1 MGESNKSKK
10 RAKVAGAAVLAV
22 ALAFGIAAAPAG
34 AQDQNAVFLIQL
46 YNNVCLRFLNKPD
59 EVRAWAREKQL
70 PPITDQGVRDSFVGP
85 GARGDAWIVPSPTG
99 DRFAISIRAAT
110 QGCAAWA
117 IKADPNYVI
126 PAFIQQ
132 IEGFA
137 RPGYEVRKD
146 NEESH
151 DTPFGIGRSM
161 SYYMR
166 NLSNNV
172 GFEFSAVTAERPGGV
187 FQATLQVTKVEPH

>member
-1 MGESNKSKK
+1 MAYASRLGNL
-10 RAKVAGAAVLAV
+10 RRWAAWTSAAMILFAV
-22 ALAFGIAAAPAG
+22 HPAPAQG
-34 AQDQNAVFLIQL
+34 QDQNAVFLMQL

-59 EVRAWAREKQL
+59 EVRGWAKEKQL
-70 PPITDQGVRDSFVGP
+70 APIQEQSVRDAFVGD
-85 GARGDAWIVPSPTG
+85 GAKGDAWLVPSPTG
-99 DRFAISIRAAT
+99 DKFAISIRAAT

-126 PAFIQQ
+126 PAFVQQ
-132 IEGFA
+132 VEGFA

-146 NEESH
+146 NDQTY
-151 DTPFGIGRSM
+151 DTPFGVGHSI

-166 NLSNNV
+166 NTSNNV

-187 FQATLQVTKVEPH
+187 FQATLQVSKVERH

>member
-1 MGESNKSKK
+1 MTDANKSK
-10 RAKVAGAAVLAV
+10 RGLSLAAV
-22 ALAFGIAAAPAG
+22 GILAAAFAAG
-34 AQDQNAVFLIQL
+34 VAAGPVHAQDQNAVFLLQI

-59 EVRAWAREKQL
+59 QVRAWAKEKEL
-70 PPITDQGVRDSFVGP
+70 PPITDQSVRDSFVGP
-85 GARGDAWIVPSPTG
+85 GALSDAWIVPSPTG
-99 DRFAISIRAAT
+99 DRFAVSIRAAT

-137 RPGYEVRKD
+137 RPGYEIRKD
-146 NEESH
+146 NDESH
-151 DTPFGIGRSM
+151 DTPFGISRSM

-166 NLSNNV
+166 NTTNDV

-187 FQATLQVTKVEPH
+187 FQATLQVSKVERH